1 MILQSLLKY
10 YETLQKQN
18 KVGTPGW
25 NSVKVSARILLD
37 ENGNFTNLVST
48 KTLQQVGKKQVEK
61 DTLMLVPEHEV
72 KSSGI
77 RASFLCDNS
86 SYLFGIDNKAD
97 GLQNPEE
104 KKKKIQRATQCFA
117 ASRDLHHQILDGC
130 ESKLAMAI
138 LHFFDGWN
146 PETADNHPIFHKYR
160 DEICAASNL
169 IFQLDG
175 MDAQNDSVMQQLWN
189 AYKQQPNENTLIGQ
203 CLVTGKENVPIALV
217 HPTIKGVRDAQ
228 SSGAAI
234 VSFNGRAFESFGH
247 VDEQGLNAPVSQYA
261 AFAYT
266 TALNYL
272 LQHNAIVIGG
282 TTIVFW
288 AEHGDEAYPDVMA
301 FILGET
307 TSGISEEALKE
318 ILLKMKSGEP
328 ADVQGMSLSPDEHFY
343 ILGLAPNA
351 ARISIRF
358 FYHNT
363 FEKIINHLMNHQM
376 RMQIVNPKTGS
387 ETNFVPFWQL
397 LKATVNPHSK
407 DSASSP
413 LLAGNLMMAVLQDS
427 RYPEA
432 MYQNIMLRVFSD
444 QDEENKRQ
452 KITYVKTG
460 FIKAYLMKNLHERWG
475 GKITMAVNEKCKELP
490 YVLGR
495 LFAVLEEIQQ
505 NVNPGINATIKDRYF
520 NAACATP
527 ANVFPVLLKLS
538 NAHLGKLVKGNQV
551 RLSKKVGSLLD
562 MISMPEQG
570 NPIPNRLSLDE
581 QGMFVLGYY
590 QETEAR
596 FTKNKTSEEEDA

>member
-1 MILQSLLKY
+1 MILQSLVKY
-10 YETLQKQN
+10 YEILQKQN

-25 NSVKVSARILLD
+25 NSVKVSARIILD
-37 ENGNFTNLVST
+37 EEGHFTNLVST
-48 KTLQQVGKKQVEK
+48 KNMQQVGKKQVEK

-86 SYLFGIDNKAD
+86 TYLFGVDNKAD
-97 GLQNPEE
+97 GLQNPEDR
-104 KKKKIQRATQCFA
+104 KKKIQRAIQCFN
-117 ASRDLHHQILDGC
+117 ASKDLHHEILDGC
-130 ESKLAMAI
+130 KSPFAKAI
-138 LHFFDGWN
+138 LSFYDTWN
-146 PETADNHPIFHKYR
+146 PRTADNHPIFHKYR
-160 DEICAASNL
+160 DEICTASNL
-169 IFQLDG
+169 IFQLDN

-189 AYKQQPNENTLIGQ
+189 EHKQRPNGDVPIGQ
-203 CLVTGKENVPIALV
+203 CLVTGQKNAPIALV

-234 VSFNGRAFESFGH
+234 VSFNGRAFESYGH
-247 VDEQGLNAPVSQYA
+247 VDEQGLNAPISQYA

-288 AEHGDEAYPDVMA
+288 AEHGDETYSEIMA
-301 FILGET
+301 FILGDT
-307 TSGISEEALKE
+307 TNEISEETLKE

-328 ADVQGMSLSPDEHFY
+328 ADVQGVSLSPDEHFY

-363 FEKIINHLMNHQM
+363 FEKIIDHLMNHQM
-376 RMQIVNPKTGS
+376 RMQIVNPKTGF

-444 QDEENKRQ
+444 QDEDNKRQ
-452 KITYVKTG
+452 KITYIKAG
-460 FIKAYLMKNLHERWG
+460 FIKAYLMKNFQERWG
-475 GKITMAVNEKCKELP
+475 GKVTMAVNEKCKELP

-505 NVNPGINATIKDRYF
+505 NANPGINATIKDRYF

-551 RLSKKVGSLLD
+551 RLSKKVGTLMD

-570 NPIPNRLSLDE
+570 SPIPSRLSLDE

-596 FTKNKTSEEEDA
+596 FMKNKTSEGEEA